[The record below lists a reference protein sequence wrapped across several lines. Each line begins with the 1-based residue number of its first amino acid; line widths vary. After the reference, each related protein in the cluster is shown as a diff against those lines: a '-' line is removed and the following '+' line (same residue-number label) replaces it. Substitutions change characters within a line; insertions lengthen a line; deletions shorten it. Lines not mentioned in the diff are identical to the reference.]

1 MKRISFIAAAAAAF
15 CLGGIAGPPLGG
27 SEARAAELV
36 SVNDSG
42 TDSGNG
48 FSTTPFLSADGTKVV
63 FVSAASD
70 LGPTDTN
77 GTRDVFV
84 RDLTTGTTTLVS
96 VNGAGTDSG
105 NGFSS
110 LPVIS
115 ADGTKVAFDS
125 RASNLG
131 STDTNGTSDIY
142 VRDLTMGTTTLVSVN
157 DLGTDSGNGFST
169 RPVISADGT
178 KVAFISFASNLGST
192 DTNGTFDV
200 YVRDLTMGTTT
211 LVSVNDSG
219 TDSGNGFSTLPFLS
233 ADGTKVAFR
242 GLATDL
248 VPTADTNGNLDVFV
262 RDLTTGTTTLVSI
275 NDLGTDSG
283 NGPSFFGVIS
293 ADGTKVAFRSSA
305 SNLGPIDTNGFLDI
319 YVRDVTPGGTTT
331 LVSVNDS
338 GTDSGNGSSD
348 LTPAFSADGTK
359 VAFRSFAS
367 DLGPTDTNGTSD
379 VFVRGPSAG
388 TTTLVSVNDSGTDSG
403 NGSSD
408 DPAISANGT
417 TVAFESFASN
427 LVVTDSNNNRDVF
440 VALITGPVELI
451 ANLIDDVVDLNL
463 QKGISNSF
471 DAKLDAVVQALS
483 DANTDNDVAA
493 INALE
498 AFILGVEAQRGKELT
513 DAEADALILAA
524 QAIIDLLVT

>member
-15 CLGGIAGPPLGG
+15 ILGGIAGPPLGG

-48 FSTTPFLSADGTKVV
+48 FSTTP
-63 FVSAASD
+63 
-70 LGPTDTN
+70 
-77 GTRDVFV
+77 
-84 RDLTTGTTTLVS
+84 
-96 VNGAGTDSG
+96 
-105 NGFSS
+105 
-110 LPVIS
+110 VI
-115 ADGTKVAFDS
+115 
-125 RASNLG
+125 
-131 STDTNGTSDIY
+131 
-142 VRDLTMGTTTLVSVN
+142 
-157 DLGTDSGNGFST
+157 
-169 RPVISADGT
+169 
-178 KVAFISFASNLGST
+178 
-192 DTNGTFDV
+192 
-200 YVRDLTMGTTT
+200 
-211 LVSVNDSG
+211 
-219 TDSGNGFSTLPFLS
+219 
-233 ADGTKVAFR
+233 
-242 GLATDL
+242 
-248 VPTADTNGNLDVFV
+248 
-262 RDLTTGTTTLVSI
+262 
-275 NDLGTDSG
+275 
-283 NGPSFFGVIS
+283 
-293 ADGTKVAFRSSA
+293 
-305 SNLGPIDTNGFLDI
+305 
-319 YVRDVTPGGTTT
+319 
-331 LVSVNDS
+331 
-338 GTDSGNGSSD
+338 
-348 LTPAFSADGTK
+348 SADGTK

-367 DLGPTDTNGTSD
+367 DLVPTDTNGTFD

-513 DAEADALILAA
+513 DAEADALIAAA